1 MTRPVPALC
10 DFRTFTVLSGA
21 SVSDDIGLDG
31 RVPVAIYMPA
41 AWTAA
46 AITFQAAYEI
56 DGTFYDLYDTAE
68 AEFDITTP
76 VAGKVHTIDPNLFLG
91 VTQLRIR
98 SGVSATPVNQGAD
111 RALIVAT
118 AKPAR

>member
-10 DFRTFTVLSGA
+10 DFRTFTIASSA

-46 AITFQAAYEI
+46 AITFQVAYEI
-56 DGTFYDLYDTAE
+56 GGTYYDVYDSAE
-68 AEFDITTP
+68 AELDIATP
-76 VAGKVHTIDPNLFLG
+76 VAGKYHVLNSDDFLG
-91 VTQLRIR
+91 ATALRIR
-98 SGVSATPVNQGAD
+98 SGVTATPVNQGAE
-111 RALIVAT
+111 REIVVAT